1 MIIKNIYYDYIKR
14 DAIFYGSI
22 RNMNVFRPQKAVA
35 GDPDEYKK
43 EPARK
48 HVNMV
53 GLAGPG

>member
-1 MIIKNIYYDYIKR
+1 MNIKNIYYDYIKR

-35 GDPDEYKK
+35 GDPDKYKK

-53 GLAGPG
+53 G

>member
-1 MIIKNIYYDYIKR
+1 MNIKNIYYDYIVKN
-14 DAIFYGSI
+14 AIVYGSI

-35 GDPDEYKK
+35 RDPDEYKK

-53 GLAGPG
+53 G